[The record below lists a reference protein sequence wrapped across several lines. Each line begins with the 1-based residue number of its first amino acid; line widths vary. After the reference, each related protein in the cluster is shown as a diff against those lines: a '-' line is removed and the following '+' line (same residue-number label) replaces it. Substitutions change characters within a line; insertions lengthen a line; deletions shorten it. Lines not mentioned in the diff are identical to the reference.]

1 MEGAPGWRGAPG
13 SRNVHAVPPREAGP
27 GGGRARLARGTRL
40 MYMLTR
46 PKKWKSSRSSLGSRV
61 LASGNTLM
69 RTLPPPRPTLMNRQ
83 GVRGNCTHK
92 DCKATKNAA

>member
-1 MEGAPGWRGAPG
+1 MRSCQGAPGCHVAPG
-13 SRNVHAVPPREAGP
+13 LNKSPPPRPSPVPESQNELQRK
-27 GGGRARLARGTRL
+27 GRARLARGTRL

-69 RTLPPPRPTLMNRQ
+69 RTLPPSRPTY
-83 GVRGNCTHK
+83 
-92 DCKATKNAA
+92 